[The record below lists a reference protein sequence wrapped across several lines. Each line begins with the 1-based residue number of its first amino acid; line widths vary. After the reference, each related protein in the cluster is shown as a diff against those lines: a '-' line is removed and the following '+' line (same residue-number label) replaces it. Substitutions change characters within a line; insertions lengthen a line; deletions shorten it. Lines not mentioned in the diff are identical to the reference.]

1 MAFDVECPIANAP
14 ILPCGRPKAAG
25 LFQWK
30 PVHSAA
36 KSPSLVYVLLD
47 RDDLLRVALLQRIKK
62 FFGVRTHGEVRHQ
75 MLNGYRG

>member
-1 MAFDVECPIANAP
+1 VPASSAP
-14 ILPCGRPKAAG
+14 WVIGRPPRG
-25 LFQWK
+25 
-30 PVHSAA
+30 PPGRIEHSAA

-47 RDDLLRVALLQRIKK
+47 RDDLLREVRLHRIKK